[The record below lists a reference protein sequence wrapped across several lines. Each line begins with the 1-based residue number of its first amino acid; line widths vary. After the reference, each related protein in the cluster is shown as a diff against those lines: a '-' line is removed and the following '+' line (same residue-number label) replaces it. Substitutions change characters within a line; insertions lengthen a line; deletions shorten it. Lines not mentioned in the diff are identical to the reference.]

1 MQAGAEAEA
10 EAVDLSLKA
19 FRTVARATWNTLF
32 GLPHRLGP
40 PLRCAVPRLS
50 AVLYGLVSKSHF
62 QYTLTAFGR
71 FAFVFALNA
80 VHLLV
85 IWDFAIDLE
94 KPFKCR
100 QTDGQTNSKADW
112 QTDTHST
119 HIWTH
124 TYRALCPIFV

>member
-1 MQAGAEAEA
+1 MQAGAEA

-100 QTDGQTNSKADW
+100 QTDGQKERQTDW

-119 HIWTH
+119 HTRTR